1 MTSNAPTRDPGKGT
15 LWQGVLDAVN
25 LPIATEVAPLS
36 EQLRRVIRGHMA
48 NEERSLEEY
57 KALRDRTG
65 DPMIASLMR
74 EVLTDEEH
82 HHAMLNRLAEQ
93 FEYEM
98 EPKLDGAPISAGPPH
113 KMAGFN
119 GAIETV
125 KTLARHERDGARK
138 LRGVA
143 KANAEVHHGLF
154 SLLLETMA
162 MDSLKHE
169 RILRFVARRM
179 EEAKG

>member
-1 MTSNAPTRDPGKGT
+1 MTMDAPTRGPGKGT

-25 LPIATEVAPLS
+25 LPIVEEQPPLS

-48 NEERSLEEY
+48 AEERSLEEY
-57 KALRDRTG
+57 KELRDRTG
-65 DPMIASLMR
+65 DPMIQSLMR

-93 FEYEM
+93 FEYEL
-98 EPKLDGAPISAGPPH
+98 EPKRDGAPLPAGAPT
-113 KMAGFN
+113 KTAGRN
-119 GAIETV
+119 GALEAV
-125 KTLARHERDGARK
+125 KVLARHERDGARK

-143 KANAEVHHGLF
+143 KANTEVHHGLF
-154 SLLLETMA
+154 ALLLETMA

-179 EEAKG
+179 EEARG